1 MISVRELTKVYRQPT
16 RDVVAIDD
24 INLDIDDG
32 EIHGI
37 IGRSGAGKSTLVRCL
52 TLLDRPT
59 KGQVIVGGQ
68 DLTAVSDTQLRNARR
83 RIGMVFQHANL
94 LSSRTVAEN
103 VAMPLEIVN
112 AKKSERRARALE
124 LLELVGL
131 QGLEDTYP
139 AQLSGGQRQR
149 VGIARALAAD
159 PDVLLCDEPTSAL
172 DPNTTDDILALIR
185 SVADRLHLT
194 VVVITHEMSVVKSL
208 CDSVSLLEAGK
219 IVESGKLSEVAA
231 DVNSRLS
238 RSLLPLPTHQAV
250 TADLVLEVV
259 GKADAVN
266 TPIGTTIA
274 EENPVTVEIAAANIE
289 TLGTTRFA
297 HYLLGIN
304 SDEPINLT
312 GIEATLARHGFSV
325 RVRAKQGVQA

>member
-24 INLDIDDG
+24 INLDIGDG

-59 KGQVIVGGQ
+59 KGQVVVGGQ

-112 AKKSERRARALE
+112 TKKAERHSRALE

-172 DPNTTDDILALIR
+172 DPGTTDEILALIR
-185 SVADRLHLT
+185 WW
-194 VVVITHEMSVVKSL
+194 
-208 CDSVSLLEAGK
+208 
-219 IVESGKLSEVAA
+219 
-231 DVNSRLS
+231 
-238 RSLLPLPTHQAV
+238 
-250 TADLVLEVV
+250 
-259 GKADAVN
+259 
-266 TPIGTTIA
+266 PIG
-274 EENPVTVEIAAANIE
+274 
-289 TLGTTRFA
+289 
-297 HYLLGIN
+297 
-304 SDEPINLT
+304 
-312 GIEATLARHGFSV
+312 
-325 RVRAKQGVQA
+325 

>member
-16 RDVVAIDD
+16 RDVVALDD

-59 KGQVIVGGQ
+59 TGKVVVGSQ
-68 DLTAVSDTQLRNARR
+68 DLTAVSDTELRNARR

-112 AKKSERRARALE
+112 TKKPERRSRALE
-124 LLELVGL
+124 LIELVGL

-172 DPNTTDDILALIR
+172 DPGTTEEILALIR
-185 SVADRLHLT
+185 SVADRLNLT
-194 VVVITHEMSVVKSL
+194 VVVITHEMAVVKNL

-219 IVESGKLSEVAA
+219 ILESGKLSTVAG

-238 RSLLPLPTHQAV
+238 RSLLPLPTHEAAS
-250 TADLVLEVV
+250 ADLVLEVV

-266 TPIGTTIA
+266 TPIASHIA
-274 EENPVTVEIAAANIE
+274 AENPVTVNIAAGNIE
-289 TLGTTRFA
+289 TLGDTRFA
-297 HYLLGIN
+297 HYLLAID
-304 SDEPINLT
+304 STEPINIT
-312 GIEATLARHGFSV
+312 GIEATLARNGFAI
-325 RVRAKQGVQA
+325 RTRPQQGVQA

>member
-24 INLDIDDG
+24 INLDIEDG

-112 AKKSERRARALE
+112 TKKTERRSRALE

-172 DPNTTDDILALIR
+172 DPGTTDEILALIR
-185 SVADRLHLT
+185 SVADRLNLT
-194 VVVITHEMSVVKSL
+194 VVVITHEMSVVKNL
-208 CDSVSLLEAGK
+208 CDSVSLLEAGA
-219 IVESGKLSEVAA
+219 IMESGKLSTVAA
-231 DVNSRLS
+231 DVNSQLS
-238 RSLLPLPTHQAV
+238 RSLLPLPTHQPAS
-250 TADLVLEVV
+250 ADMVIEAI

-266 TPIGTTIA
+266 TPIATKIA
-274 EENPVTVEIAAANIE
+274 AENPVQVEIVAANIE
-289 TLGTTRFA
+289 TLGDTRFA
-297 HYLLGIN
+297 HYLLAIN
-304 SDEPINLT
+304 SSKTINIT
-312 GIEATLARHGFSV
+312 GIEATLARHGFAI
-325 RVRAKQGVQA
+325 RVRAKQGVKA

>member
-24 INLDIDDG
+24 INLDIADG

-59 KGQVIVGGQ
+59 KGQVVVGSQ
-68 DLTAVSDTQLRNARR
+68 DLTAVSDTELRNARR

-112 AKKSERRARALE
+112 TKKAQRRAKALE

-131 QGLEDTYP
+131 DGLEDTYP

-172 DPNTTDDILALIR
+172 DPSTTDDILDLIR
-185 SVADRLHLT
+185 SVADRLNLT
-194 VVVITHEMSVVKSL
+194 VVVITHEMSVVKKL

-219 IVESGKLSEVAA
+219 ILESGKLQEVAA
-231 DVNSRLS
+231 DVNSQLS
-238 RSLLPLPTHQAV
+238 RSLLPLPTHQNNM
-250 TADLVLEVV
+250 ADLVIEVV

-266 TPIGTTIA
+266 IPIGTKIT

-289 TLGTTRFA
+289 TLGDTRFA
-297 HYLLGIN
+297 HYLLTIN

-312 GIEATLARHGFSV
+312 GIEATLARNGFTV
-325 RVRAKQGVQA
+325 RVRAAKGVKA

>member
-1 MISVRELTKVYRQPT
+1 
-16 RDVVAIDD
+16 VVDLDNIT
-24 INLDIDDG
+24 LDIDDG

-59 KGQVIVGGQ
+59 NGSVIVGSQ
-68 DLTAVSDTQLRNARR
+68 DLTAVSDTELRNARR

-112 AKKSERRARALE
+112 TKKTDRRAKAIE
-124 LLELVGL
+124 LIELVGL

-172 DPNTTDDILALIR
+172 DPNTTEGVLNLIR
-185 SVADRLHLT
+185 SVAKRLDLT
-194 VVVITHEMSVVKSL
+194 VVI
-208 CDSVSLLEAGK
+208 
-219 IVESGKLSEVAA
+219 
-231 DVNSRLS
+231 
-238 RSLLPLPTHQAV
+238 
-250 TADLVLEVV
+250 
-259 GKADAVN
+259 
-266 TPIGTTIA
+266 
-274 EENPVTVEIAAANIE
+274 
-289 TLGTTRFA
+289 
-297 HYLLGIN
+297 
-304 SDEPINLT
+304 
-312 GIEATLARHGFSV
+312 
-325 RVRAKQGVQA
+325 